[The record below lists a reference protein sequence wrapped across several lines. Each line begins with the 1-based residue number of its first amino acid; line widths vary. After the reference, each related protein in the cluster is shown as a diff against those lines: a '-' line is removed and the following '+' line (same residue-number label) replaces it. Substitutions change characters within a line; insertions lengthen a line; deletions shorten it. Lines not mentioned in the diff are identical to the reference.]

1 MTSLSNKQLTSV
13 REAKQRVNIWDGSI
27 RSGKTVASM
36 VSWILFCNSSRG
48 SAGELVMIG
57 RTRDAVWR
65 NVIGPLMDPSLMGI
79 VAEAVEGNYGAPT
92 VRVLGERVF
101 VMGAN
106 DIKAEAVLRGLTV
119 KGVYVDEITV
129 LPENFFAQLLGRMS
143 PRGARLFGTTNPD
156 NPHHWLKVK
165 YLDRNLPN
173 WARWHFLIE
182 DNPYLDPDYVRSI
195 RREFTG
201 LWYKRFIQG
210 LWVVAE
216 GSIFEHWDED
226 KFRVAWEDLPEMSYW
241 LPLGVDYGTT
251 NPTAAILAGYGTDE
265 RYYLVDEWRYEK
277 KLEGKAATDSE
288 LSLGLRTWL
297 FEEQHHPYQEVV
309 LPPPVVDPAAASF
322 RIQLSNDGL
331 PTNPANNEVLTGIRR
346 ISSLIGGDKL
356 RVSDR
361 CKGFLLEAP
370 GYTWDSQAT
379 LKGRDE
385 PIKRDD
391 HSLDAGRYA
400 IMADW
405 KSSEIL
411 TGAEILVPGGSS
423 YLTQGY

>member
-1 MTSLSNKQLTSV
+1 M
-13 REAKQRVNIWDGSI
+13 
-27 RSGKTVASM
+27 
-36 VSWILFCNSSRG
+36 
-48 SAGELVMIG
+48 
-57 RTRDAVWR
+57 
-65 NVIGPLMDPSLMGI
+65 
-79 VAEAVEGNYGAPT
+79 
-92 VRVLGERVF
+92 
-101 VMGAN
+101 
-106 DIKAEAVLRGLTV
+106 
-119 KGVYVDEITV
+119 
-129 LPENFFAQLLGRMS
+129 
-143 PRGARLFGTTNPD
+143 
-156 NPHHWLKVK
+156 
-165 YLDRNLPN
+165 
-173 WARWHFLIE
+173 
-182 DNPYLDPDYVRSI
+182 
-195 RREFTG
+195 
-201 LWYKRFIQG
+201 
-210 LWVVAE
+210 AE

-361 CKGFLLEAP
+361 CKGFLSEAP